1 MSAVASCFE
10 ILYQDKERNGAILDY
25 ILNLGQR
32 YYDAFFADAR
42 YTAYLEGIKNTL
54 IISLFA
60 VLLGVLLG
68 VRVAVMKY
76 VAKGSKNPVIRF
88 LDKVCKLYV
97 TVIRATPVY
106 LQIFIIANL
115 IFTARNMEIYA
126 AITCFGINSGAY
138 VSEIIRAGIESI
150 DRGQFEAGQSL
161 GLSQGTIMKSIIL
174 PQAIKNILPALGNE
188 FITLIKETA
197 VAGAIAVTDV
207 TKAAQYIGSRT
218 WDVLPPLFIAAGI
231 YLIIVLGLTK
241 LLGMFERRLAASD
254 HH

>member
-1 MSAVASCFE
+1 MEQIF
-10 ILYQDKERNGAILDY
+10 NY

-32 YYDAFFADAR
+32 YYDAFFADTR
-42 YTAYLEGIKNTL
+42 YLAYLEGIKNTL

-60 VLLGVLLG
+60 VLLGVVLG
-68 VRVAVMKY
+68 ILVAVVKY
-76 VAKGSKNPVIRF
+76 VATGSKNPVLLGLNKLCR
-88 LDKVCKLYV
+88 LYV
-97 TVIRATPVY
+97 TIVRATPVY

-150 DRGQFEAGQSL
+150 DKGQFEAGQSL

-207 TKAAQYIGSRT
+207 TKAAQ
-218 WDVLPPLFIAAGI
+218 
-231 YLIIVLGLTK
+231 
-241 LLGMFERRLAASD
+241 
-254 HH
+254 

>member
-1 MSAVASCFE
+1 MEWIVNIA
-10 ILYQDKERNGAILDY
+10 G
-25 ILNLGQR
+25 R
-32 YYDAFFADAR
+32 YYNALFAEGR
-42 YTAYLEGIKNTL
+42 YMAYIEGIGNTL

-60 VLLGVLLG
+60 VLLGVLIG
-68 VRVAVMKY
+68 VMVAAVKY
-76 VAKGSKNPVIRF
+76 AAKNNHNPAIKIW
-88 LDKVCKLYV
+88 DKVCGLYV
-97 TVIRATPVY
+97 TIIRATPVY

-115 IFTARNMEIYA
+115 IFTARDMEIYA

-150 DRGQFEAGQSL
+150 DKGQFEAGSSL
-161 GLSQGTIMKSIIL
+161 GLGQGTIMKSIIL

-218 WDVLPPLFIAAGI
+218 WDVLPPLFIAAAI
-231 YLIIVLGLTK
+231 YLVIVLGLTK
-241 LLGMFERRLAASD
+241 LLGIFERRLAASD

>member
-1 MSAVASCFE
+1 
-10 ILYQDKERNGAILDY
+10 
-25 ILNLGQR
+25 
-32 YYDAFFADAR
+32 
-42 YTAYLEGIKNTL
+42 
-54 IISLFA
+54 
-60 VLLGVLLG
+60 
-68 VRVAVMKY
+68 MKY

-174 PQAIKNILPALGNE
+174 PQAIKNILPAFG
-188 FITLIKETA
+188 
-197 VAGAIAVTDV
+197 
-207 TKAAQYIGSRT
+207 Q
-218 WDVLPPLFIAAGI
+218 
-231 YLIIVLGLTK
+231 
-241 LLGMFERRLAASD
+241 
-254 HH
+254 

>member
-1 MSAVASCFE
+1 MNG
-10 ILYQDKERNGAILDY
+10 ILK
-25 ILNLGQR
+25 LGQR
-32 YYDAFFADAR
+32 FYSAFFADNR
-42 YTAYLEGIKNTL
+42 YLAYLEGVKNTL

-60 VLLGVLLG
+60 VLLGVLIG
-68 VRVAVMKY
+68 VLVAVVKY
-76 VAKGSKNPVIRF
+76 VAKENKNPLLGLLDRF
-88 LDKVCKLYV
+88 CGLYV
-97 TVIRATPVY
+97 TVIRATPAY

-115 IFTARNMEIYA
+115 IFTARDMELYA

-150 DRGQFEAGQSL
+150 DRGQF
-161 GLSQGTIMKSIIL
+161 
-174 PQAIKNILPALGNE
+174 
-188 FITLIKETA
+188 KETA

-231 YLIIVLGLTK
+231 YLVIVLGLTR
-241 LLGMFERRLAASD
+241 LLNIFERRLAASD

>member
-1 MSAVASCFE
+1 M
-10 ILYQDKERNGAILDY
+10 DY
-25 ILNLGQR
+25 IMNLFQR
-32 YYDAFFADAR
+32 YYNALFAEGR
-42 YTAYLEGIKNTL
+42 YSAYLEGIGNTL

-68 VRVAVMKY
+68 VLVAVIKY
-76 VAKGSKNPVIRF
+76 VAKEHKNPIIKI
-88 LDKVCKLYV
+88 LDKLCSLYV
-97 TVIRATPVY
+97 TVVRATPVY

-115 IFTARNMEIYA
+115 IFTARDMEIYA

-150 DRGQFEAGQSL
+150 DKGQFEAGNSL

-241 LLGMFERRLAASD
+241 LLRIFERRLAASD

>member
-1 MSAVASCFE
+1 MLE
-10 ILYQDKERNGAILDY
+10 G

-32 YYDAFFADAR
+32 FYDAFFADNR
-42 YTAYLEGIKNTL
+42 YMAYLEGVQNTL

-60 VLLGVLLG
+60 VFLGVLIG
-68 VRVAVMKY
+68 VLVAVVKY
-76 VAKGSKNPVIRF
+76 VARENKNPLLSL
-88 LDKVCKLYV
+88 LDHFCGLYV

-115 IFTARNMEIYA
+115 IFTARDMELYA

-174 PQAIKNILPALGNE
+174 PQAVKNILPALGNE

-231 YLIIVLGLTK
+231 YLVIVLGLTK
-241 LLGMFERRLAASD
+241 LLNIFERRLAASD

>member
-1 MSAVASCFE
+1 
-10 ILYQDKERNGAILDY
+10 
-25 ILNLGQR
+25 
-32 YYDAFFADAR
+32 
-42 YTAYLEGIKNTL
+42 
-54 IISLFA
+54 
-60 VLLGVLLG
+60 
-68 VRVAVMKY
+68 MKY
-76 VAKGSKNPVIRF
+76 VAKGSQKILLFDF
-88 LDKVCKLYV
+88 LDKVCENLLCNSNQSYPGLSSDLYYRKSEFLLPA
-97 TVIRATPVY
+97 IW
-106 LQIFIIANL
+106 
-115 IFTARNMEIYA
+115 EIYA

-231 YLIIVLGLTK
+231 YLIIDFRPDQTAWNV
-241 LLGMFERRLAASD
+241 
-254 HH
+254 